1 MAEGDEEK
9 NLPAPGND
17 AAPRKGGKE
26 KPHYHGHRQRLRE
39 RFLATGG
46 EGMPDYELLELLL
59 SIAIPQKDVK
69 PLAKALLAGFGSFN
83 AVITAAPDAL
93 KGVKGMGEVSAT
105 ALKVVQAAA
114 VRLAKGEVM
123 ERPII
128 NSWDRLLDYC
138 MAAMGHEKV
147 EQTRVLFLDKRNKL
161 IADERQN
168 TGTIDHTPLYPREV
182 VKRALELGAT
192 AIILVHN
199 HPSGDASPS
208 RGDIEMT
215 KEVQETA
222 GRLGIVL
229 HDHLIIS
236 REGHASFKSLGLL

>member
-1 MAEGDEEK
+1 MAEEESQSE
-9 NLPAPGND
+9 LPGVAAE
-17 AAPRKGGKE
+17 AAPPNGKP

-59 SIAIPQKDVK
+59 SIAIPQRDVK
-69 PLAKALLAGFGSFN
+69 PLAKSLLTAFKSFN
-83 AVITAAPDAL
+83 GVITAEPAAL
-93 KGVKGMGEVSAT
+93 QQVTGMGEVSTA

-114 VRLAKGEVM
+114 VRLARGEILD
-123 ERPII
+123 RPVIS
-128 NSWDRLLDYC
+128 SWDRLLDYC

-147 EQTRVLFLDKRNKL
+147 EQTRVLFLDKRNRL

-168 TGTIDHTPLYPREV
+168 RGTVDHTPLYPREV

-199 HPSGDASPS
+199 HPSGDATPS
-208 RGDIEMT
+208 RADIDMT
-215 KEVQETA
+215 KEVQDAA
-222 GRLGIVL
+222 GKLGIVL

-236 REGHASFKSLGLL
+236 REGPASFKSLGLI